1 MIVLMIVTIISLSFI
16 DMFHRYVPGENIGFQ
31 QAGCERRGIAGI
43 AAEKGVVQRQVGQVR
58 GRQRGEEEDGLAG
71 EGEREDVQGDG
82 S

>member
-16 DMFHRYVPGENIGFQ
+16 DMFHRYVSGENIGFQ

-43 AAEKGVVQRQVGQVR
+43 AAEKGVVQRQVGEVR

-71 EGEREDVQGDG
+71 KGEHEDV
-82 S
+82 